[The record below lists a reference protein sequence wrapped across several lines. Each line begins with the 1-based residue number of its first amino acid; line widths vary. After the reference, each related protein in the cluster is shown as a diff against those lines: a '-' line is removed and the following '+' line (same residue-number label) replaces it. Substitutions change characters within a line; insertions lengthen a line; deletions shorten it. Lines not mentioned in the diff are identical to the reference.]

1 MAQASA
7 PGRLLV
13 DALPPA
19 LVHCEAAAPQNVLM
33 TVNGDAD
40 EKSFAA
46 FTSDLRLLD
55 GGWSLVS
62 DISVEGRRTFV
73 LRARANVTYDAVT
86 DATENA
92 TARGWKVRVTFD
104 SSNCMG

>member
-1 MAQASA
+1 M
-7 PGRLLV
+7 

-19 LVHCEAAAPQNVLM
+19 PVHCEAPASQDILI
-33 TVNGDAD
+33 TVNGNAD

-46 FTSDLRLLD
+46 FIGDVGHLD
-55 GGWSLVS
+55 GGWTLVS
-62 DISVEGRRTFV
+62 DNLVEGKRTFV
-73 LRARANVTYDAVT
+73 LRARPNVTYDAVT

-104 SSNCMG
+104 LSNCVG